1 MSEVS
6 WQIAVVIADA
16 HRATEVA
23 SRLRDPRFVVDFV
36 ETRDPLPRLRNG
48 GYHAI
53 LLEHQRPGPRGLTL
67 CNRIRALSL
76 PASVVLID
84 VGDLSQDAVDQH
96 KEQHGTATE
105 YLRGWLE
112 PDELTG
118 LLVQALEAV
127 TEGPRPATQPPAAIE
142 GNLDLPEP
150 GSQLPEMADADPFD
164 VGSDRRIQILRQRL
178 KVQEEELRRVERS
191 WRDREESGRKA
202 ESLLR

>member
-6 WQIAVVIADA
+6 WQIAVVISDA

-48 GYHAI
+48 DYHAI

-76 PASVVLID
+76 PASILLID
-84 VGDLSQDAVDQH
+84 VGDLNQEAVDQH
-96 KEQHGTATE
+96 REQHGTATE
-105 YLRGWLE
+105 YLRGW
-112 PDELTG
+112 PDPEALTSM
-118 LLVQALEAV
+118 LVNALEAI
-127 TEGPRPATQPPAAIE
+127 TETPRPATQPPTTKEATI
-142 GNLDLPEP
+142 DLPEP
-150 GSQLPEMADADPFD
+150 GSQLPETVDADPFD

-191 WRDREESGRKA
+191 WRD
-202 ESLLR
+202 